1 MHFIFYGLKRSGN
14 HVIIHWLLR
23 NVSKVIVEYMPSY
36 IHRGNNIIFFNDVTN
51 SAGAIQ
57 SEIDKKQMPS
67 FVIASVE
74 DKYEENLITNKIM
87 IHPSKV
93 FIIRDP
99 MNCYASRVKSFDY
112 LFPIEKFKQMYEDML
127 SSITEDSVVIYYNR
141 WWMDKSYRDS
151 IGERLGIPNIND
163 ILIRTKEGGGSGFT
177 NEDYNNRMNDII
189 FDKKTQDILAQLKY
203 QMILKIEK
211 FNK

>member
-1 MHFIFYGLKRSGN
+1 
-14 HVIIHWLLR
+14 
-23 NVSKVIVEYMPSY
+23 
-36 IHRGNNIIFFNDVTN
+36 
-51 SAGAIQ
+51 
-57 SEIDKKQMPS
+57 
-67 FVIASVE
+67 
-74 DKYEENLITNKIM
+74 
-87 IHPSKV
+87 
-93 FIIRDP
+93 
-99 MNCYASRVKSFDY
+99 
-112 LFPIEKFKQMYEDML
+112 MYEDML